1 MVFINILHYIVET
14 EQVFQM
20 SKKDKS
26 KQATRK
32 SAKREEDDQP
42 ARTRARNARR
52 EDLEEML
59 PSDTNDSADISP
71 RIAFLAYN

>member
-1 MVFINILHYIVET
+1 
-14 EQVFQM
+14 M
-20 SKKDKS
+20 SKKGKS

-32 SAKREEDDQP
+32 SSKRDEDDRP
-42 ARTRARNARR
+42 ARAGARNARR

-59 PSDTNDSADISP
+59 PSDTNDSTEISP

>member
-1 MVFINILHYIVET
+1 
-14 EQVFQM
+14 M
-20 SKKDKS
+20 SKKGRS

-32 SAKREEDDQP
+32 ASKREEDDRP
-42 ARTRARNARR
+42 ARAARNARR